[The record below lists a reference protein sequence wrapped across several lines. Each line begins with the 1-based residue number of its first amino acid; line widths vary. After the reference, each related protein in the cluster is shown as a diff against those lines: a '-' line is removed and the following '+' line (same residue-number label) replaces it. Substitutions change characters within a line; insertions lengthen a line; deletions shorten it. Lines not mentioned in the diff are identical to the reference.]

1 MLPGGLTAFHA
12 VAEAGSIRR
21 ASQALGVAPSSVS
34 RQIAVLERQIGT
46 ILLDR
51 SAGGISL
58 THAGKLVASYAR
70 SAVLDFDSLRAD
82 LDDLRGSRRRLI
94 RIAMV
99 ESIVSGGPMDA
110 VHAFRQRFDSVVFEM
125 KIVPA
130 PQIVE
135 LVKRGG
141 CDVGISF
148 CAPPDLDIRQISKL
162 HEPVVLV
169 TPPGHPLTYRPAV
182 ALPDIARW
190 PVALPGENYGFRQ
203 MFDRACHAA
212 GLDIKPVLTA
222 NGFEAIRDFVRS
234 QAGIGVLPYRAVARE
249 QRLGH
254 LSALTIDDPALTET
268 TIEILVRRSRIARVV
283 RLFAEDLA
291 SAILSWR

>member
-1 MLPGGLTAFHA
+1 MLPGGLTALHA
-12 VAEAGSIRR
+12 VVEAGSIRK

-34 RQIAVLERQIGT
+34 RQIAVLEGQIGT
-46 ILLDR
+46 VLLDR
-51 SAGGISL
+51 SAGGVSL

-99 ESIVSGGPMDA
+99 ESIISGGPMDA
-110 VHAFRQRFDSVVFEM
+110 VHSFRKRFDSVVFEM
-125 KIVPA
+125 NIVPA

-148 CAPPDLDIRQISKL
+148 CAPPDLDIREISKL

-169 TPPGHPLTYRPAV
+169 APPDHPLTGRAAV
-182 ALPDIARW
+182 SLHDVARW

-203 MFDRACHAA
+203 MFDRACHAV
-212 GLDIKPVLTA
+212 GLDIKPALTA

-234 QAGIGVLPYRAVARE
+234 GAGIGVLPYRAVARE
-249 QRLGH
+249 QRLNH
-254 LSALTIDDPALTET
+254 LTALTIDDAALSQT

-283 RLFAEDLA
+283 RLFAEDLV
-291 SAILSWR
+291 SAILAWS